1 MKPLVK
7 KYLAW
12 PFRHRWRD
20 DRRALLEFNRS
31 LTLIADPDA
40 LMSSLA
46 ARIREQFAPDSVL
59 ILRAVDSGFFTV
71 AFCTGQ
77 IPNAESI
84 RLTPRD
90 RLSKWLLTNET
101 ALVLSES
108 PHIVSYLTEAEREML
123 AAFHVRVCVPLV
135 ALNRLTGMILL
146 CAEAETWHPDREGGA
161 LLQMIAGQASIA
173 FENAFLYQQQRDRL
187 QRLSRAERLAAA
199 GQLAASVAHEIRNP
213 LTIIRS
219 TVQYLASEFDSSNPK
234 RSLVEAVI
242 SEVDRID
249 RTVDGL
255 LGLTRGPEFKP
266 KRLELR
272 SLLDQTLLLV
282 QSQGIKQSVEIA
294 YSAGESDLFVIGDDS
309 QLKQFFLNLVLNALQ
324 AMQGGGRLHV
334 RLETRTEPAG
344 WPGEKRWA
352 HVLIEDTGCGIPPE
366 HLERIFDP
374 FFTTKQGGTGLGL
387 STSYMIARQHGG
399 DVEIE
404 SSEGQGTSVNI
415 RLPLVR

>member
-1 MKPLVK
+1 
-7 KYLAW
+7 
-12 PFRHRWRD
+12 
-20 DRRALLEFNRS
+20 
-31 LTLIADPDA
+31 
-40 LMSSLA
+40 
-46 ARIREQFAPDSVL
+46 
-59 ILRAVDSGFFTV
+59 
-71 AFCTGQ
+71 
-77 IPNAESI
+77 
-84 RLTPRD
+84 
-90 RLSKWLLTNET
+90 
-101 ALVLSES
+101 
-108 PHIVSYLTEAEREML
+108 
-123 AAFHVRVCVPLV
+123 
-135 ALNRLTGMILL
+135 
-146 CAEAETWHPDREGGA
+146 
-161 LLQMIAGQASIA
+161 
-173 FENAFLYQQQRDRL
+173 
-187 QRLSRAERLAAA
+187 
-199 GQLAASVAHEIRNP
+199 
-213 LTIIRS
+213 
-219 TVQYLASEFDSSNPK
+219 
-234 RSLVEAVI
+234 VI